1 MANNVIITGRLTK
14 DPEYRKSESGVYFA
28 NFRVATSKKY
38 GEIEKKLFIK
48 CKAFRAN
55 ADFVNKFF
63 HKGDGIEVAGRLWT
77 DEWTSQDGSQRSEVV
92 LEVSE
97 ASFPPS
103 KKSQSE
109 ASKPVASIDG
119 AAIPEGSVLVTDEA
133 LPF

>member
-14 DPEYRKSESGVYFA
+14 DPEYRKSESGVSFA
-28 NFRVATSKKY
+28 SFRVATSKKY

-63 HKGDGIEVAGRLWT
+63 HKGDGIEVAGQLWT
-77 DEWTSQDGSQRSEVV
+77 DEWISQDGSQRSEVV

>member
-14 DPEYRKSESGVYFA
+14 DPDYRKSESGVSFA
-28 NFRVATSKKY
+28 SFRVATSKKY

-63 HKGDGIEVAGRLWT
+63 HKGDGIEVAGQVWT
-77 DEWTSQDGSQRSEVV
+77 EEWTAQDGSQRSEIV

-97 ASFPPS
+97 CSFPPS
-103 KKSQSE
+103 KK
-109 ASKPVASIDG
+109 
-119 AAIPEGSVLVTDEA
+119 TDNQAGEKA
-133 LPF
+133 MEELKSDLGPKFVDAGDEPLPF

>member
-14 DPEYRKSESGVYFA
+14 DPEYRKSESGVSFA
-28 NFRVATSKKY
+28 SFRVATSKKY

-63 HKGDGIEVAGRLWT
+63 HKGDGIEVAGQLWT
-77 DEWTSQDGSQRSEVV
+77 DEWTSQDGSQRSEIV

-109 ASKPVASIDG
+109 AYRPVACIDG

-133 LPF
+133 FPF

>member
-14 DPEYRKSESGVYFA
+14 DPEYRKSESGVSFA

-48 CKAFRAN
+48 CKAFRSN

-63 HKGDGIEVAGRLWT
+63 HKGDGIEVAGQLWT
-77 DEWTSQDGSQRSEVV
+77 EDWTSQDGSQRSEIV

-109 ASKPVASIDG
+109 ASRPVACIDG
-119 AAIPEGSVLVTDEA
+119 AVIPEGSILLTNEG

>member
-14 DPEYRKSESGVYFA
+14 DPEYRKSESGVSFA

-48 CKAFRAN
+48 CKAFRSN
-55 ADFVNKFF
+55 ADFVNKFLQ
-63 HKGDGIEVAGRLWT
+63 KGDGIEVAGQLWT
-77 DEWTSQDGSQRSEVV
+77 ENWTSQDGSQRSEIV

-97 ASFPPS
+97 VSFPPS

-109 ASKPVASIDG
+109 ASRPVACIDG
-119 AAIPEGSVLVTDEA
+119 AAIPEGSILLTNEG

>member
-14 DPEYRKSESGVYFA
+14 DPEYRKSESGVSFA

-63 HKGDGIEVAGRLWT
+63 HKGDGIEVAGQLWT
-77 DEWTSQDGSQRSEVV
+77 EDWTSQDGSQRSEIV

-103 KKSQSE
+103 KKNQSE